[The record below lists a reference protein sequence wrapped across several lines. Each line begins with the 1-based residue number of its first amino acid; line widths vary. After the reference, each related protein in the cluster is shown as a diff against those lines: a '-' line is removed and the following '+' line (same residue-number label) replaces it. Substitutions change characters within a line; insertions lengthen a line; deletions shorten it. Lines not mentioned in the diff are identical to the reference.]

1 MTPDGASWWPLAA
14 VAAGGSLA
22 AALIGLGATAAR
34 LRETTQQLRDQA
46 SRQEGMTARLREHEY
61 RLRAIIESEPE
72 CMKLQA
78 ANGTVLEIN
87 PAGLAL
93 VEADSPADIV
103 GKPIYLLVAPEFREL
118 YREQVQRVFA
128 GESVVYAYR
137 LLTLRGRSRWTES
150 HAAPLRDS
158 LGHIYGMLAITRDI
172 TERKLAEDRAR
183 RHQVELARVARL
195 STMGEMAT
203 ALAHELNQPLSA
215 IGAYA
220 RGCTRRLHAGTA
232 TLADLDEPL
241 AAIAEQAERAGEVMR
256 HVREFVRRRE
266 MVLAPADVNQIARS
280 VAHFAEV
287 DARQHETLLRLDL
300 TPMLPSAM
308 ADAVMVEQVIGNL
321 VRNAIDAMS
330 EAGSPRREIV
340 LRTQLRGRAVEVEV
354 ADNGPGVSAA
364 QPEQVFEPFF
374 TTKADGVGM
383 GLSISRSIIEAHGGR
398 IGVESRRGHGAVF
411 RFSLPLA
418 EQEVQGAGSPRDGVH
433 R

>member
-1 MTPDGASWWPLAA
+1 MADGQK
-14 VAAGGSLA
+14 AAGA
-22 AALIGLGATAAR
+22 AKRAKPVKSAAEPYVRPPRAPYATDPARSRGRVHEEPASKTRTPFERDKDRVVHSSAFRR
-34 LRETTQQLRDQA
+34 LRGKTQ
-46 SRQEGMTARLREHEY
+46 
-61 RLRAIIESEPE
+61 
-72 CMKLQA
+72 
-78 ANGTVLEIN
+78 
-87 PAGLAL
+87 
-93 VEADSPADIV
+93 
-103 GKPIYLLVAPEFREL
+103 
-118 YREQVQRVFA
+118 VF
-128 GESVVYAYR
+128 V
-137 LLTLRGRSRWTES
+137 
-150 HAAPLRDS
+150 
-158 LGHIYGMLAITRDI
+158 
-172 TERKLAEDRAR
+172 
-183 RHQVELARVARL
+183 
-195 STMGEMAT
+195 
-203 ALAHELNQPLSA
+203 AHE
-215 IGAYA
+215 GDHY
-220 RGCTRRLHAGTA
+220 RTRLTHS
-232 TLADLDEPL
+232 L
-241 AAIAEQAERAGEVMR
+241 EV
-256 HVREFVRRRE
+256 
-266 MVLAPADVNQIARS
+266 AQIARS